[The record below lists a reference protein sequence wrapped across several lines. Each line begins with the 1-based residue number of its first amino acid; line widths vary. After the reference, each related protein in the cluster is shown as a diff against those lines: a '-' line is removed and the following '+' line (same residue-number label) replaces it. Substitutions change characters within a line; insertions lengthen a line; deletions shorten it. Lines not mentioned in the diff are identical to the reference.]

1 MTLDEL
7 KKAWGEYDKSF
18 ENKINLDMLKTVS
31 VDRTKTLMRT
41 FKLESVIETGVTS
54 VATYYM
60 IRILLSQWSVWEYC
74 IPALVLSLCGL
85 AIVGWNIYAMSQ
97 LGSLRYD
104 AGIAETQR
112 KIERIYVQH
121 RWQNSTLLYFLIPIG
136 GTMFTIMVLK
146 FLNLELSE
154 NLNIFIHVVLGGL
167 AVAPFIVWIIKLFPD
182 KEMESAIQFLNE
194 IRAFEKEK

>member
-18 ENKINLDMLKTVS
+18 ENKINLDILKTVS

-60 IRILLSQWSVWEYC
+60 IRILLSQWPVWEYC

-154 NLNIFIHVVLGGL
+154 NLNTFIHVVLGGL